1 MKSLH
6 KVLNIIEVISEK
18 KNAGIQ
24 EISIHTG
31 YPPPTVHRI
40 VNTLLRRNY
49 LEQDRQTKAYRLSL
63 LFFKLGI
70 GVQQQFDLISAA
82 RPYLRSLVEDTNE
95 NANLAVE
102 DGDHVIYVDHVRG
115 THLLQMFT
123 QLGGRAPLYCTGVG
137 KLLLAERAPEALKC
151 YLESVER
158 VACTPQTLVS
168 PQALSDELETIRR
181 QGYALDNE
189 EREAGV
195 RCVAALVRDY
205 QGCAVGAIS
214 ISGATMRISDER
226 IAVLSK
232 KVMAACHEVSR
243 ALGYA
248 N

>member
-6 KVLNIIEVISEK
+6 KVLNIIEVIAEK

-24 EISIHTG
+24 EISAKTG

-40 VNTLLRRNY
+40 VNTLLRRKY
-49 LEQDRQTKAYRLSL
+49 LKQDRQTKAYSLSL

-70 GVQQQFDLISAA
+70 GVQQQFDLISTA
-82 RPYLRSLVEDTNE
+82 RPFLRALVKETNE

-137 KLLLAERAPEALKC
+137 KLLLAERAPEDLEC
-151 YLESVER
+151 YLDTVER
-158 VACTPQTLVS
+158 VVCTPQTLVS
-168 PQALSDELETIRR
+168 SPALRQELAAIRL
-181 QGYALDNE
+181 QGYAVDNE

-214 ISGATMRISDER
+214 ISGATMRITDDR
-226 IAVLSK
+226 IAELSE
-232 KVMAACHEVSR
+232 KVMATCYEVSK